1 MFIHAEREYK
11 IMARLQGHP
20 NIVRGIDY
28 IPEFLRSRGYLVM
41 EKITGECILNIVLER
56 GPISEGNAKDIM
68 R

>member
-11 IMARLQGHP
+11 IMERLKGHQ
-20 NIVRGIDY
+20 NIVQGIDY

-41 EKITGECILNIVLER
+41 EKIIGECILNIVMEN
-56 GPISEGNAKDIM
+56 GPISEIRSKNIM